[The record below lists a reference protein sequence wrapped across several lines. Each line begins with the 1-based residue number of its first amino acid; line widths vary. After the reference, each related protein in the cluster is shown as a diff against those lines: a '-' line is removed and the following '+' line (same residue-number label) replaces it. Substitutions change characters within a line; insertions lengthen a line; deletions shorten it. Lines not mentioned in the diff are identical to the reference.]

1 LFSFLGDDRG
11 NGKVV
16 QMLLNAGVDIDTYG
30 GVYGSALQIASGIHN
45 EQVVQTLLDAGP
57 DVDTQGV

>member
-1 LFSFLGDDRG
+1 
-11 NGKVV
+11 V